1 MEQLNLT
8 LKGDNSNTFNGN
20 ASGKHFIVK
29 ISDEGEIEMSKEE
42 ML

>member
-8 LKGDNSNTFNGN
+8 LKGDNSNTLKGDV
-20 ASGKHFIVK
+20 SGKHFIVK